1 MSADENSQL
10 AALFDREREVRRQHD
25 AVLSLDLDRLEIAC
39 AAAVAEAKA
48 LEEDGQEEEANL
60 RLTRLALVLSELEGP
75 RAVDLLIDIL
85 SSSSLEARA
94 EAGEALEHVAFDRFK
109 EVALGVER
117 ALDRLAPGSAALS
130 ELPYL
135 LAEVAEPG
143 SLKLLERFL
152 HHRDP
157 EAVASAIEAL
167 VELADPAAAALLEPL
182 ARDSRRVQIEEDSS
196 QQVSLGELA
205 QEACDVLL
213 QLSRGVKATQ

>member
-1 MSADENSQL
+1 MAANASTEL
-10 AALFDREREVRRQHD
+10 AALFDCERAVRRQHD
-25 AVLSLDLDRLEIAC
+25 VVLALDLARLEEAC
-39 AAAVAEAKA
+39 SAAVAEALSLA
-48 LEEDGQEEEANL
+48 DAGDEEEASL
-60 RLTRLALVLSELEGP
+60 RLTRLARVLSELEGP
-75 RAVDLLIDIL
+75 GAVDMLIDIL
-85 SSSSLEARA
+85 AAASPEARA

-117 ALDRLAPGSAALS
+117 ALDRLGPGSPALS

-182 ARDSRRVQIEEDSS
+182 VRDSRRVQIEEDSS

-213 QLSRGVKATQ
+213 QLARGAKSTQ